1 MALERNRRFELGLNG
16 NGACLHA
23 SLYKHRRNNLTMPF
37 SRLFKEKFGVTPSEI
52 SGRGYRR
59 ESVWPRESVEQ
70 AIAATNFSEWMRTF
84 VSL

>member
-1 MALERNRRFELGLNG
+1 
-16 NGACLHA
+16 
-23 SLYKHRRNNLTMPF
+23 MPF